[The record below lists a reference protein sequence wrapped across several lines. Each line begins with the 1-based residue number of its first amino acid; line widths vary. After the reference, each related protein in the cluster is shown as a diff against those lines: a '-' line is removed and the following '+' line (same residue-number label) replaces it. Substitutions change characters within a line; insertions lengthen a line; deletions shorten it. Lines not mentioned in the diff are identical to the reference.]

1 MSFFFFNFLMEQ
13 ILESITDNLEEIEEE
28 FMVLRD
34 LSKHPNLPEFNGIFL
49 RKGNNAEDDQLWFVM
64 ELCTGGSVT
73 DLVHE
78 LRQRNSRLNDNQIAY
93 IIRETVKA
101 LVYLHE
107 NHCMHRDIKGHNIL
121 LTEQGNVKLVDFG
134 VSSHLAATM
143 ARRNTSV
150 GTPFWMS
157 PEVIACE
164 QQLDQSYDSRCD
176 VWSLGITAIELA
188 EGDPP
193 LSDLHPMRALFQ
205 IPRNPPPTLVHP
217 EYFSAL
223 LSDLIA
229 ECLVKDFETRP
240 FAKELLDHPFLRNV
254 DEFKAKRDLRQEI
267 EKQRAEGRGTTRQA
281 EATTKYGKLKSD
293 RKSKPEKMYLDDLA
307 ALEVLSEDTIVEQL
321 QKRYESNQ
329 IYTNIGDI
337 LVAVNPF
344 ENLGLYTPNH
354 QRRYSGKARSDN
366 PPHIFA
372 VADASHQALIHQKQN
387 QAIVISGKKCPS
399 IITHFANAKI
409 IIYFFFFNIR
419 RKWRRQNG
427 KCKFT
432 SQTTCVFGQSTKS
445 KFGRENSASESN
457 HGKFW

>member
-1 MSFFFFNFLMEQ
+1 MEQ